1 MLLYPTDVNCRSIVS
16 GTRSWAVRT
25 PQSVSWSDGNSVR
38 LKLEK
43 EVQQVDAAEFSRP
56 KADDLIQADA
66 RILTELL
73 LSTPSLR
80 ARLFANPTSEVGK
93 NLPPAKSWNYSRPGW
108 AWLPWYWPGS
118 PVRYR
123 QERKRLAKAVLI
135 DIEKQIKGLKLK
147 ASVNADSIFE
157 EYFAPIVT
165 VSQRTFAA
173 VYALSFA
180 AFFAGLCLIGVGAY
194 VAIASPSGTNS
205 TVIAGI
211 FGGSG
216 AISAL
221 GSVYTVATSGMRDA
235 MRDLARIRVVMTAF
249 ATQLGQLRA
258 IIEKSLSPADL
269 ESAASVANTVNGY
282 IQDEMTA
289 ALAGIPPNV
298 PATT

>member
-1 MLLYPTDVNCRSIVS
+1 MSQHVGLGDTLLGPLLAYEVAWYTSSGHVN
-16 GTRSWAVRT
+16 TRRGRRVEDAV
-25 PQSVSWSDGNSVR
+25 
-38 LKLEK
+38 
-43 EVQQVDAAEFSRP
+43 FSRP
-56 KADDLIQADA
+56 KTEDLIAVDA
-66 RILTELL
+66 RLLTELL

-80 ARLFANPTSEVGK
+80 ARFFANPTSEVGK
-93 NLPPAKSWNYSRPGW
+93 NLPPAKSWNYSRPAW

-123 QERKRLAKAVLI
+123 QERKKLAKAVLN
-135 DIEKQIKGLKLK
+135 DIGQQIEGLKLK

-157 EYFAPIVT
+157 EYFAPIIT
-165 VSQRTFAA
+165 VSQRTFSA
-173 VYALSFA
+173 VYALSIA
-180 AFFAGLCLIGVGAY
+180 TFFAGLCLIGVGAY
-194 VAIASPSGTNS
+194 VAIAAPSGTNS
-205 TVIAGI
+205 TVVASI

-258 IIEKSLSPADL
+258 IIEMDLAPADL
-269 ESAASVANTVNGY
+269 ASAAGVANTVNGY
-282 IQDEMTA
+282 VQDEMTA

-298 PATT
+298 SASA